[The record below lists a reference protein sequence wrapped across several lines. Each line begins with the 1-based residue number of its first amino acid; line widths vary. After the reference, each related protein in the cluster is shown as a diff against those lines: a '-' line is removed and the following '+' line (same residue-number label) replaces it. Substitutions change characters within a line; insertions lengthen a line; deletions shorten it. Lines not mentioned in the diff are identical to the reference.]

1 MGKAVGRPTIM
12 TPQVLQKLELAFSY
26 GCTDDEACFFADIA
40 PATLYNYQKEYP
52 EFMERKTLLKTRPIL
67 LARQTIVNALQTDT
81 RAAQWYLEHRGGAEF
96 SLRNRQIERD
106 CLPTPIMG
114 SLSIRVNTALDDY
127 LKLQDDTSRLSEA
140 GEEKDG
146 LANESW

>member
-52 EFMERKTLLKTRPIL
+52 EFTLACGRVEFALIDKGLFTVMLNFFASLSFPDDTLKVKLKT
-67 LARQTIVNALQTDT
+67 T
-81 RAAQWYLEHRGGAEF
+81 W
-96 SLRNRQIERD
+96 S
-106 CLPTPIMG
+106 
-114 SLSIRVNTALDDY
+114 
-127 LKLQDDTSRLSEA
+127 
-140 GEEKDG
+140 
-146 LANESW
+146 